1 MYNASLEKDVYKFW
15 LDKEVDLQ
23 KEGLYINGKLS
34 IIDDDKEK
42 IYLVEYLTG
51 ERNIK
56 VPIILENDYILG
68 DGNNI
73 KKFKIKSREK
83 KLKDIQYFILYNFI
97 NYVNEFEECF

>member
-1 MYNASLEKDVYKFW
+1 M
-15 LDKEVDLQ
+15 
-23 KEGLYINGKLS
+23 
-34 IIDDDKEK
+34 
-42 IYLVEYLTG
+42 EYLTG